1 MGGLIGGVVVAVI
14 VIIALVVAIFFFLRR
29 RREKGSNDVE
39 QVEMKQKK
47 RQKSIRHNMVTP
59 PIRGQYFYLWEN
71 GHFGP
76 RAYPKGSLV
85 IALVRLSDGP
95 WSVGPW
101 SVRL

>member
-1 MGGLIGGVVVAVI
+1 MTFYLVGGLIGGVVVAVI

-59 PIRGQYFYLWEN
+59 PIRGQYFYFCEN
-71 GHFGP
+71 GHFVVKNGQKNLI
-76 RAYPKGSLV
+76 YGYS
-85 IALVRLSDGP
+85 
-95 WSVGPW
+95 
-101 SVRL
+101 